1 MFDYSD
7 LLKNEN
13 YVNTWRDIY
22 DDNLTLPENLHNFL
36 RRFIIFPLPFEDIAT
51 AYLLIPSVL
60 AKRVPYIFCYGQ
72 TGSGKTTFAKLASYL
87 WGVPINGSNDSFA
100 AIRNSLRERKYVL
113 IEVPSNNNSTFPSL
127 YKEVESNTGCVIDDV
142 NGKYF
147 LDNPHIHNMMRLG
160 YDRQTEVM
168 IISSNE
174 IGKNERFRCFC
185 LKVITSIS
193 PLHLNEL
200 FKELQR
206 RIIVLLFQ
214 RIEDIS
220 DKRLAEVGTSRYT
233 FHQDLLDVDAYN
245 WNGFSELF
253 TKFWTRELAQT
264 YMLVRNTLTG
274 NLIGLSSV
282 QKAISLD
289 LLTTGIVTGIWNDE
303 IEGINSLK
311 NYFEWLKNETE
322 QYGGL
327 SKYLKEYIVR
337 EKVDGVPLKINSKAL
352 HYQIDTWYEQG
363 WILEKPRPKEL
374 KLLLA
379 NLGLALDR
387 GYWVKRS

>member
-1 MFDYSD
+1 MAFDYSD
-7 LLKNEN
+7 LLKDKS

-36 RRFIIFPLPFEDIAT
+36 RRFILLPFPFYDIAA
-51 AYLLIPSVL
+51 AYLLIPSAL

-72 TGSGKTTFAKLASYL
+72 TGSGKTTFAKIASYL
-87 WGVPINGSNDSFA
+87 WGVGRYGSNDTFVG
-100 AIRNSLRERKYVL
+100 IRNSLRERKYAL
-113 IEVPSNNNSTFPSL
+113 IEIPSTNSAFPSL
-127 YKEVESNTGCVIDDV
+127 HKEVEANTGCVIDDV
-142 NGKYF
+142 NTKYF
-147 LDNPHIHNMMRLG
+147 LDNPNVYNMLKLG
-160 YDRQTEVM
+160 YDRQTDTI
-168 IISSNE
+168 IISSGE
-174 IGKNERFRCFC
+174 IGRNEKFRCFC

-206 RIIVLLFQ
+206 RIIVLFFQ
-214 RIEDIS
+214 RVEDIS
-220 DKRLAEVGTSRYT
+220 DKRLAELGTSRYT

-245 WNGFSELF
+245 WDGFSELF
-253 TKFWTRELAQT
+253 TNFWTRELAQT

-289 LLTTGIVTGIWNDE
+289 LLTTGIVTGIWTDE
-303 IEGINSLK
+303 VEGINSLK
-311 NYFEWLKNETE
+311 NYFEWLRNETE

-327 SKYLKEYIVR
+327 SKYLQDYIAR
-337 EKVDGVPLKINSKAL
+337 EKVNGVPLKISSKAVMR
-352 HYQIDTWYEQG
+352 QINMWLEQG

-374 KLLLA
+374 KALLA

-387 GYWVKRS
+387 GYWVKRN